1 MTELPK
7 NIQNAIDKWKY
18 DNQPKKPNFVKL
30 NRYEDFDSIKYN
42 NNIIEFTPGEDKDNK
57 MSKLQFIHNSN
68 VLHESINSCD
78 PCWAPES
85 YIIFDRNK
93 LSEMKSIRVTVNGF
107 LINEISSEMI
117 FVMQS
122 KFNLTPLTY
131 HKNPNIYDINK
142 MIFIKFQDYGNEY
155 DIKREILFHDGKT
168 ILIKDDNIH
177 YIRY

>member
-1 MTELPK
+1 MTDFPK

-18 DNQPKKPNFVKL
+18 DNQPKKPNFVKF

-93 LSEMKSIRVTVNGF
+93 LSEMKSIRFTVNGF

-117 FVMQS
+117 FFMQS

-131 HKNPNIYDINK
+131 NKNTEIYDINK

-168 ILIKDDNIH
+168 IPIKDEDIH
-177 YIRY
+177 YLRY